1 MQSLMDAADPDLY
14 AYNGSLAA
22 DEVSPSPAIL
32 RELVGYYL
40 QYMHPI
46 HGLVDPQAPD
56 FWTRLDLP
64 MEPKVAS
71 IVYAMCTIGAVFKS
85 STPGPGMRDERV
97 YDFYRRTWALK
108 DERPRDII
116 TIQTILIM
124 HSFFDLTSQ
133 VDEANSSFRL
143 MAEIADEIELGA
155 HVLELAQR
163 EKLSKE
169 DILVR
174 NTWRLLVWNEV
185 MGFMISK
192 QSNKVVVSASLC
204 AVSFFLLVSLMLRHN
219 FQADI

>member
-14 AYNGSLAA
+14 AYKDPFAV
-22 DEVSPSPAIL
+22 DDVTPSPAIL
-32 RELVGYYL
+32 RELVGFYI

-71 IVYAMCTIGAVFKS
+71 IVYAMCTIGAIFKS
-85 STPGPGMRDERV
+85 STPSPGIRDDLV
-97 YDFYRRTWALK
+97 YEFYRRTWTLK
-108 DERPRDII
+108 DERPRDIV

-155 HVLELAQR
+155 HVLELTHR

-174 NTWRLLVWNEV
+174 NTWRLFVWNEV

-192 QSNKVVVSASLC
+192 QSSKVVVSAS
-204 AVSFFLLVSLMLRHN
+204 FLFLSRLPALSEYRT
-219 FQADI
+219 DI